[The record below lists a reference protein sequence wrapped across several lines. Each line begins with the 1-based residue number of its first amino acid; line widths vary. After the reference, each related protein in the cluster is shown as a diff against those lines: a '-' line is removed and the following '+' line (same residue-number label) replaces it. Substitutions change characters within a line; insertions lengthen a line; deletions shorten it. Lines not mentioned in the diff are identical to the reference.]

1 MEKINTDNEYEIA
14 RRLKEYR
21 AAVLEFID
29 YLYDNRS
36 LMRDDIKTIEE
47 MSRIGEKQSP
57 LKPREY
63 YKDKLKYDERN
74 KAFMEK
80 LNELDELSYSTL
92 IILKA
97 KELGLYKNST
107 IEIRNNLDVTA
118 HLLSDIKPGEAEKI
132 VKAKDKYLT
141 FRKETDFC
149 NFYTGSLFHDLD
161 LALIEFFGAF
171 TDVSDMK
178 RTQSEPPTPQPEADP
193 VETIINNFNSD
204 SVNDIIDHFRSL
216 EKLMNN
222 GEFMQWIKLAFEK
235 QEPPERK
242 FKLIGKYKKGDI
254 RKLFHTYWR
263 SSGKHGNREVYVR
276 LLSDYFEK
284 FEFENT
290 KANFHK

>member
-1 MEKINTDNEYEIA
+1 MSNKADQ
-14 RRLKEYR
+14 LKDYR
-21 AAVLEFID
+21 KNVLEFID
-29 YLYDNRS
+29 YLHENRS
-36 LMRDDIKTIEE
+36 YMKDDVRTIE
-47 MSRIGEKQSP
+47 RVRGIHEKQHH
-57 LKPREY
+57 LKPKDN
-63 YKDKLKYDERN
+63 YKDAREFKEIQSRK
-74 KAFMEK
+74 KS
-80 LNELDELSYSTL
+80 ELDNLTWNNL
-92 IILKA
+92 ITSKA
-97 KELGLYKNST
+97 KELNLYEGDST
-107 IEIRNNLDVTA
+107 IDLRNNLNPA
-118 HLLSDIKPGEAEKI
+118 IHLDSIKPAEEAEI
-132 VKAKDKYLT
+132 IEAKDKYLT
-141 FRKETDFC
+141 FRKETGFC
-149 NFYTGSLFHDLD
+149 SFMTGLLFHDLD
-161 LALIEFFGAF
+161 SALISFFGAF

-193 VETIINNFNSD
+193 VETIINNFNGD

>member
-1 MEKINTDNEYEIA
+1 MSNKADQ
-14 RRLKEYR
+14 LKDYR
-21 AAVLEFID
+21 KNVLEFID
-29 YLYDNRS
+29 YLHENRS
-36 LMRDDIKTIEE
+36 YMKDDVRTIE
-47 MSRIGEKQSP
+47 RVRGIHEKQHH
-57 LKPREY
+57 LKPKDN
-63 YKDKLKYDERN
+63 YKDAREFKEIQSRK
-74 KAFMEK
+74 KS
-80 LNELDELSYSTL
+80 ELDNL
-92 IILKA
+92 IWNNLITSKA
-97 KELGLYKNST
+97 KELNLYEGDST
-107 IEIRNNLDVTA
+107 IDLRNNLNPA
-118 HLLSDIKPGEAEKI
+118 IHLDSIKPAEEAEI
-132 VKAKDKYLT
+132 IEAKDKYLT
-141 FRKETDFC
+141 FRKETGFC
-149 NFYTGSLFHDLD
+149 SFMTGLLFHDLD
-161 LALIEFFGAF
+161 SALISFFGAF

-193 VETIINNFNSD
+193 VETIINNFNGD

>member
-1 MEKINTDNEYEIA
+1 MSNKADQ
-14 RRLKEYR
+14 LKNYR
-21 AAVLEFID
+21 KSILEFIE
-29 YLYDNRS
+29 YLYENRGY
-36 LMRDDIKTIEE
+36 MKDDVRTIE
-47 MSRIGEKQSP
+47 RVRGIHEKQHH
-57 LKPREY
+57 LKPKDN
-63 YKDKLKYDERN
+63 YKDAREFKEIQSGK
-74 KAFMEK
+74 KS
-80 LNELDELSYSTL
+80 ELDNLTWNNL
-92 IILKA
+92 ITSKA
-97 KELGLYKNST
+97 KELNLYEGDST
-107 IEIRNNLDVTA
+107 TDLRNNLNPA
-118 HLLSDIKPGEAEKI
+118 IHLDSIKPAEEAEI
-132 VKAKDKYLT
+132 IEAKDKYLT
-141 FRKETDFC
+141 FRKETGFC
-149 NFYTGSLFHDLD
+149 SFMTGLLFHDLD
-161 LALIEFFGAF
+161 SALISFFGAF

-193 VETIINNFNSD
+193 VETIINNFNGD

-263 SSGKHGNREVYVR
+263 SSGEHGNREVYVR

>member
-1 MEKINTDNEYEIA
+1 MSNKADQ
-14 RRLKEYR
+14 LKDYR
-21 AAVLEFID
+21 KNVLEFID
-29 YLYDNRS
+29 YLHENRS
-36 LMRDDIKTIEE
+36 YMKDDVRTIE
-47 MSRIGEKQSP
+47 RVRGIHEKQHH
-57 LKPREY
+57 LKPKDN
-63 YKDKLKYDERN
+63 YKDAREFKEIQSRK
-74 KAFMEK
+74 KS
-80 LNELDELSYSTL
+80 ELDNLTWNNL
-92 IILKA
+92 ITSKA
-97 KELGLYKNST
+97 KELNLYEGDST
-107 IEIRNNLDVTA
+107 TDLKNNLKPA
-118 HLLSDIKPGEAEKI
+118 IHLDSIKPAEEAEI
-132 VKAKDKYLT
+132 IEAKDKYLT
-141 FRKETDFC
+141 FRKETGFC
-149 NFYTGSLFHDLD
+149 SFMTGLLFHDLD
-161 LALIEFFGAF
+161 SALISFFGAF

-263 SSGKHGNREVYVR
+263 SSGKQGNREVYVR

>member
-1 MEKINTDNEYEIA
+1 MSNKADQ
-14 RRLKEYR
+14 LKDYR
-21 AAVLEFID
+21 KNVLEFID
-29 YLYDNRS
+29 YLHENRS
-36 LMRDDIKTIEE
+36 YMKDDVRTIE
-47 MSRIGEKQSP
+47 RVRGIHEKQHH
-57 LKPREY
+57 LKPKDN
-63 YKDKLKYDERN
+63 YKDAREFKEIQSRK
-74 KAFMEK
+74 KS
-80 LNELDELSYSTL
+80 ELDNL
-92 IILKA
+92 IWNNLITSKA
-97 KELGLYKNST
+97 KELNLYEGDST
-107 IEIRNNLDVTA
+107 IDLRNNLNPA
-118 HLLSDIKPGEAEKI
+118 IHLDSIKPAEEAEI
-132 VKAKDKYLT
+132 IEAKDKYLT
-141 FRKETDFC
+141 FRKETGFC
-149 NFYTGSLFHDLD
+149 SFMTGLLFHDLD
-161 LALIEFFGAF
+161 SALISFFGAF

-193 VETIINNFNSD
+193 VETIINNFNGD

-242 FKLIGKYKKGDI
+242 FKLIGKYKKRDI

>member
-1 MEKINTDNEYEIA
+1 MKEKAYQ
-14 RRLKEYR
+14 LKNYR
-21 AAVLEFID
+21 KSILEFID
-29 YLYDNRS
+29 YLHKNRS
-36 LMRDDIKTIEE
+36 YMKDDVRTIEKI
-47 MSRIGEKQSP
+47 RGIGGKQHR
-57 LKPREY
+57 LKPKES
-63 YKDKLKYDERN
+63 YKDARK
-74 KAFMEK
+74 F
-80 LNELDELSYSTL
+80 NELQTEMESELNSLTWNNL
-92 IILKA
+92 IIEKA
-97 KELGLYKNST
+97 KELKLYENST
-107 IEIRNNLDVTA
+107 LDIRNRLDTTM
-118 HLLSDIKPGEAEKI
+118 HLMDDIKPAEATEI
-132 VKAKDKYLT
+132 IKAKEKYLT

-149 NFYTGSLFHDLD
+149 SFLIGFLFMDLD
-161 LALIEFFGAF
+161 RALTPFFGAF

-178 RTQSEPPTPQPEADP
+178 RTQSEPPTPQSEDDP
-193 VETIINNFNSD
+193 VETIINNFNGD
-204 SVNDIIDHFRSL
+204 SVDDIIDHFRSL

>member
-1 MEKINTDNEYEIA
+1 MSNKADQ
-14 RRLKEYR
+14 LKDYR
-21 AAVLEFID
+21 KNVLEFID
-29 YLYDNRS
+29 YLHENRS
-36 LMRDDIKTIEE
+36 YMKDDVRTIE
-47 MSRIGEKQSP
+47 RVRGIHEKQHH
-57 LKPREY
+57 LKPKDN
-63 YKDKLKYDERN
+63 YKDAREFKEIQSRK
-74 KAFMEK
+74 KS
-80 LNELDELSYSTL
+80 ELDNLTWNNL
-92 IILKA
+92 ITSKA
-97 KELGLYKNST
+97 KELNLYEGDST
-107 IEIRNNLDVTA
+107 TDLRNNLNPA
-118 HLLSDIKPGEAEKI
+118 IHLDSIKPAEEAEI
-132 VKAKDKYLT
+132 IEAKDKYLT
-141 FRKETDFC
+141 FRKETGFC
-149 NFYTGSLFHDLD
+149 SFMTGLLFHDLD
-161 LALIEFFGAF
+161 SALISFFGAF

-193 VETIINNFNSD
+193 VETIINNFNGD

-263 SSGKHGNREVYVR
+263 SSGKQGNREVYVR

>member
-1 MEKINTDNEYEIA
+1 MSNKADQ
-14 RRLKEYR
+14 LKDYR
-21 AAVLEFID
+21 KNVLEFID
-29 YLYDNRS
+29 YLHENRS
-36 LMRDDIKTIEE
+36 YMKDDVRTIE
-47 MSRIGEKQSP
+47 RVRGIHEKQHH
-57 LKPREY
+57 LKPKDN
-63 YKDKLKYDERN
+63 YKDAREFKEIQSGK
-74 KAFMEK
+74 KS
-80 LNELDELSYSTL
+80 ELDNLTWNNL
-92 IILKA
+92 ITSKA
-97 KELGLYKNST
+97 KELNLYEGDST
-107 IEIRNNLDVTA
+107 TDLRNNLNPA
-118 HLLSDIKPGEAEKI
+118 IHLDSIKPAEEAEI
-132 VKAKDKYLT
+132 IEAKDKYLT
-141 FRKETDFC
+141 FRKETGFC
-149 NFYTGSLFHDLD
+149 SFMTGLLFHDLD
-161 LALIEFFGAF
+161 SALISFFGAF

-193 VETIINNFNSD
+193 VETIINNFNGD

-263 SSGKHGNREVYVR
+263 SSGKQGNREVYVR

>member
-1 MEKINTDNEYEIA
+1 MSNKADQ
-14 RRLKEYR
+14 LKDYR
-21 AAVLEFID
+21 KNVLEFID
-29 YLYDNRS
+29 YLHENRS
-36 LMRDDIKTIEE
+36 YMKDDVRTIE
-47 MSRIGEKQSP
+47 RVRGIHEKQHH
-57 LKPREY
+57 LKPKDN
-63 YKDKLKYDERN
+63 YKDAREFKEIQSGK
-74 KAFMEK
+74 KS
-80 LNELDELSYSTL
+80 ELDNLTWNNL
-92 IILKA
+92 ITSKA
-97 KELGLYKNST
+97 KELNLYEGDST
-107 IEIRNNLDVTA
+107 TDLRNNLNPA
-118 HLLSDIKPGEAEKI
+118 IHLDSIKPAEEAEI
-132 VKAKDKYLT
+132 IEAKDKYLT
-141 FRKETDFC
+141 FRKETGFC
-149 NFYTGSLFHDLD
+149 SFMTGLLFHDLD
-161 LALIEFFGAF
+161 SALISFFGAF

-193 VETIINNFNSD
+193 VETIINNFNGD

-242 FKLIGKYKKGDI
+242 FKLIGKYKKRDI

>member
-1 MEKINTDNEYEIA
+1 MSNKADQ
-14 RRLKEYR
+14 LKDYR
-21 AAVLEFID
+21 KNVLEFID
-29 YLYDNRS
+29 YLHENRS
-36 LMRDDIKTIEE
+36 YMKDDVRTIE
-47 MSRIGEKQSP
+47 RVRGIHEKQHH
-57 LKPREY
+57 LKPKDN
-63 YKDKLKYDERN
+63 YKDAREFKEIQSRK
-74 KAFMEK
+74 KS
-80 LNELDELSYSTL
+80 ELDNLTWNNL
-92 IILKA
+92 IISKA
-97 KELGLYKNST
+97 KELNLYEGDST
-107 IEIRNNLDVTA
+107 TDLKNNLKPA
-118 HLLSDIKPGEAEKI
+118 IHLDSIKPAEEAEI
-132 VKAKDKYLT
+132 IEAKDKYLT
-141 FRKETDFC
+141 FRKETGFC
-149 NFYTGSLFHDLD
+149 SFMTGLLFHDLD
-161 LALIEFFGAF
+161 SALISFFGAF

-193 VETIINNFNSD
+193 VETIINNFNGD

-242 FKLIGKYKKGDI
+242 FKLIGKYKKRDI

-263 SSGKHGNREVYVR
+263 SSGKHGNKDVYVR

>member
-1 MEKINTDNEYEIA
+1 MSNKADQ
-14 RRLKEYR
+14 LKDYR
-21 AAVLEFID
+21 KNVLEFID
-29 YLYDNRS
+29 YLHENRS
-36 LMRDDIKTIEE
+36 YMKDDVRTIE
-47 MSRIGEKQSP
+47 RVRGIHEKQHH
-57 LKPREY
+57 LKPKDN
-63 YKDKLKYDERN
+63 YKDAREFKEIQSGK
-74 KAFMEK
+74 KS
-80 LNELDELSYSTL
+80 ELDNLTWNNL
-92 IILKA
+92 ITSKA
-97 KELGLYKNST
+97 KELNLYEGDST
-107 IEIRNNLDVTA
+107 TDLRNNLNPA
-118 HLLSDIKPGEAEKI
+118 IHLDSIKPAEEAEI
-132 VKAKDKYLT
+132 IEAKDKYLT
-141 FRKETDFC
+141 FRKETGFC
-149 NFYTGSLFHDLD
+149 SFMTGLLFHDLD
-161 LALIEFFGAF
+161 SALISFFGAF

>member
-1 MEKINTDNEYEIA
+1 MSNKADQ
-14 RRLKEYR
+14 LKDYR
-21 AAVLEFID
+21 KNVLEFID
-29 YLYDNRS
+29 YLHENRS
-36 LMRDDIKTIEE
+36 YMKDDVRTIE
-47 MSRIGEKQSP
+47 RVRGIHEKQHH
-57 LKPREY
+57 LKPKDN
-63 YKDKLKYDERN
+63 YKDAREFKELQTE
-74 KAFMEK
+74 MES
-80 LNELDELSYSTL
+80 ELDNLTWNNL
-92 IILKA
+92 ITSKA
-97 KELGLYKNST
+97 KELNLYEGDST
-107 IEIRNNLDVTA
+107 TDLRNNLNPA
-118 HLLSDIKPGEAEKI
+118 IHLDSIKPAEEAEI
-132 VKAKDKYLT
+132 IEAKDKYLT
-141 FRKETDFC
+141 FRKETGFC
-149 NFYTGSLFHDLD
+149 SFMTGLLFHDLD
-161 LALIEFFGAF
+161 SALISFFGAF

-193 VETIINNFNSD
+193 VETIINNFNGD

-263 SSGKHGNREVYVR
+263 SSGKQGNREVYVR

>member
-1 MEKINTDNEYEIA
+1 MSNKADQ
-14 RRLKEYR
+14 LKDYR
-21 AAVLEFID
+21 KNVLEFID
-29 YLYDNRS
+29 YLHENRS
-36 LMRDDIKTIEE
+36 YMKDDVRTIE
-47 MSRIGEKQSP
+47 RVRGIHEKQHH
-57 LKPREY
+57 LKPKDN
-63 YKDKLKYDERN
+63 YKDAREFKEIQSGK
-74 KAFMEK
+74 KS
-80 LNELDELSYSTL
+80 ELDNLTWNNL
-92 IILKA
+92 ITSKA
-97 KELGLYKNST
+97 KELNLYEGDST
-107 IEIRNNLDVTA
+107 IDLRNNLNPA
-118 HLLSDIKPGEAEKI
+118 IHLDSIKPAEEAEI
-132 VKAKDKYLT
+132 IEAKDKYLT
-141 FRKETDFC
+141 FRKETGFC
-149 NFYTGSLFHDLD
+149 SFMTGLLFHDLD
-161 LALIEFFGAF
+161 SALISFFGAF

-193 VETIINNFNSD
+193 VETIINNFNGD

-290 KANFHK
+290 KANFDK

>member
-1 MEKINTDNEYEIA
+1 MSNKADQ
-14 RRLKEYR
+14 LKDYR
-21 AAVLEFID
+21 KNVLEFID
-29 YLYDNRS
+29 YLHENRS
-36 LMRDDIKTIEE
+36 YMKDDVRTIE
-47 MSRIGEKQSP
+47 RVRGIHEKQHH
-57 LKPREY
+57 LKPKDN
-63 YKDKLKYDERN
+63 YKDAREFKEIQSRK
-74 KAFMEK
+74 KS
-80 LNELDELSYSTL
+80 ELDNLTWNNL
-92 IILKA
+92 ITSKA
-97 KELGLYKNST
+97 KELNLYEGDST
-107 IEIRNNLDVTA
+107 TDLKNNLKPA
-118 HLLSDIKPGEAEKI
+118 IHLDSIKPAEEAEI
-132 VKAKDKYLT
+132 IEAKDKYLT
-141 FRKETDFC
+141 FRKETGFC
-149 NFYTGSLFHDLD
+149 SFMTGLLFHDLD
-161 LALIEFFGAF
+161 SALISFFGAF

-193 VETIINNFNSD
+193 VETIINNFNGD

-263 SSGKHGNREVYVR
+263 SSGKQGNREVYVR